1 MKIMDKIFSIAKKS
15 KAKVLIGV
23 GETEDQVIRAVN
35 AAKKAIDEEYAKVTL
50 MGKHQTL
57 KKYKDEFDIFMSS
70 KPEEDMV
77 RALIEHDFDAAVRGS
92 LGASK
97 ILLSLKE
104 KLNLSKVFRLA
115 LLESANGQQFFFAP
129 VGIDEGENIGEKLV
143 FVEEGVNLVKALG
156 LEPKVAIIS
165 GGRRDDIGRSPRVD
179 RMLAD
184 SEFVVSVTKDKGIT
198 NNIKHYEI
206 LIENAMKENA
216 NIIIAPDGISG
227 NLMYR
232 TLIHLGGGKSHGA
245 PFLKIDI
252 DLVDT
257 SRAGPISE
265 YVSSIAFASALK
277 DLRKKKNRNNFYS
290 QDI

>member
-23 GETEDQVIRAVN
+23 GETEDQVTRAIN
-35 AAKKAIDEEYAKVTL
+35 AAKKAIDEGYAKVTL
-50 MGKHQTL
+50 MGKHQKL
-57 KKYKDEFDIFMSS
+57 KQYKDDFDVFLSS
-70 KPEEDMV
+70 KPEEDLIRV
-77 RALIEHDFDAAVRGS
+77 LIEHDFDAAVRGS

-104 KLNLSKVFRLA
+104 KLNVGKVFRLA
-115 LLESANGQQFFFAP
+115 LLESINGWQFFFAP
-129 VGIDEGENIGEKLV
+129 VGIDEGENIGEKMV
-143 FVEEGVNLVKALG
+143 YVEEGVNLIKALG
-156 LEPKVAIIS
+156 LEPRVAILS

-184 SEFVVSVTKDKGIT
+184 SEFVVSFTKDKGIT
-198 NNIKHYEI
+198 NNVKHYEI

-245 PFLKIDI
+245 PFLKIDV

-277 DLRKKKNRNNFYS
+277 DLRKKRNRDNF
-290 QDI
+290 

>member
-1 MKIMDKIFSIAKKS
+1 MKIMDKIFSIAKRT

-35 AAKKAIDEEYAKVTL
+35 AAKKAIEEGYAEVTL

-57 KKYKDEFDIFMSS
+57 KKYKDEFDVFMSS
-70 KPEEDMV
+70 KPEEDMIK
-77 RALIEHDFDAAVRGS
+77 ALIDHDFDAAVRGS

-97 ILLSLKE
+97 VLLSLKE
-104 KLNLSKVFRLA
+104 KLNVSKVFRLA
-115 LLESANGQQFFFAP
+115 LLESVSGWQFFFAP

-143 FVEEGVNLVKALG
+143 FVEEGVNLIKALG

-184 SEFVVSVTKDKGIT
+184 SEFVVSVTKDKSIT

-245 PFLKIDI
+245 PFLKIAI

-257 SRAGPISE
+257 SRAGPVSE

-277 DLRKKKNRNNFYS
+277 DLRRKRSRSNSN
-290 QDI
+290 I

>member
-1 MKIMDKIFSIAKKS
+1 MKIMDKIFSIAKRT

-23 GETEDQVIRAVN
+23 GDTEDQVIRAVN
-35 AAKKAIDEEYAKVTL
+35 AAKKAIEEGYAEVTL

-57 KKYKDEFDIFMSS
+57 KKYKDEFDVFMSS
-70 KPEEDMV
+70 KPEEDMIK
-77 RALIEHDFDAAVRGS
+77 ALIDHDFDAAVRGS

-97 ILLSLKE
+97 VLLSLKE
-104 KLNLSKVFRLA
+104 KLNVSKVFRLA
-115 LLESANGQQFFFAP
+115 LLESVSGWQFFFAP
-129 VGIDEGENIGEKLV
+129 VGIDEGENIGEKFV
-143 FVEEGVNLVKALG
+143 FVEEGVNLIKALG

-245 PFLKIDI
+245 PFLKIAI

-257 SRAGPISE
+257 SRAGPVSE

-277 DLRKKKNRNNFYS
+277 DLRRKRSRSNSN
-290 QDI
+290 I

>member
-1 MKIMDKIFSIAKKS
+1 MKIMDKIFSIAKKAE
-15 KAKVLIGV
+15 AKVLIGV
-23 GETEDQVIRAVN
+23 GETEDQVTRAVN
-35 AAKKAIDEEYAKVTL
+35 AAKKAIEEGYAEVTL

-57 KKYKDEFDIFMSS
+57 KKYKDEFDVFMSS
-70 KPEEDMV
+70 KPEEDMIK
-77 RALIEHDFDAAVRGS
+77 ALIDHEFDAAVRGS

-97 ILLSLKE
+97 VLLSLKE

-115 LLESANGQQFFFAP
+115 LLESVNGWQFFFAP

-143 FVEEGVNLVKALG
+143 FVEEGVNLIKALG

-184 SEFVVSVTKDKGIT
+184 SEFVVSVTKNKGIT

-245 PFLKIDI
+245 PFLKIAI

-257 SRAGPISE
+257 SRAGPVSE

-277 DLRKKKNRNNFYS
+277 DLRRKRGLSNSN
-290 QDI
+290 I

>member
-1 MKIMDKIFSIAKKS
+1 MKIMDKVFSIAKKS
-15 KAKVLIGV
+15 NAKVLIGV

-35 AAKKAIDEEYAKVTL
+35 AAKKAINEGYAKVTL

-57 KKYKDEFDIFMSS
+57 KKYKDEFDVFMSS
-70 KPEEDMV
+70 KPEEDMIRV
-77 RALIEHDFDAAVRGS
+77 LIEHNFDAAVRGS

-115 LLESANGQQFFFAP
+115 LLESANGHQFFFAP
-129 VGIDEGENIGEKLV
+129 VGIDEGESIGEKLV

-184 SEFVVSVTKDKGIT
+184 SEFVVSVAKDKGIT
-198 NNIKHYEI
+198 NGIKHYEI
-206 LIENAMKENA
+206 LIENAIKDNA

-245 PFLKIDI
+245 PFLKIAI

-277 DLRKKKNRNNFYS
+277 DLRKRKNRDDLYN
-290 QDI
+290 QVL